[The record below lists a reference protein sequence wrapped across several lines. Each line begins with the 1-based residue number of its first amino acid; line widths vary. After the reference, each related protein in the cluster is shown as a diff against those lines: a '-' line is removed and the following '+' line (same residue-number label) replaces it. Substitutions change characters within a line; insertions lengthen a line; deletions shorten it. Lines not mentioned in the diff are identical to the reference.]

1 MIGFTPVEGTLLPGA
16 EFNMAYEPGQDIK
29 WIGGFGTVDNIPDK
43 SYVRNELAVKKEW
56 KEDLDRV
63 VTFKVTKPLPVL
75 LGPVG
80 PQVDAKTN
88 TYLPG
93 GGSQIAMQV
102 NPKKRGDYL
111 EVTSVTPLKK

>member
-1 MIGFTPVEGTLLPGA
+1 
-16 EFNMAYEPGQDIK
+16 MAYEPGQDLE
-29 WIGGFGTVDNIPDK
+29 WIGGFGTVDEIPNK
-43 SYVRNELAVKKEW
+43 SYVRNELAVKKDW

-63 VTFKVTKPLPVL
+63 VTFEVTKPLPVL

-80 PQVDAKTN
+80 PQIDEKTN
-88 TYLPG
+88 SYLSG

-111 EVTSVTPLKK
+111 KVKSVTPLTK